1 MGGRFEKEEIEMAA
15 LTEEQALLKEQAK
28 SWARDEAPVSKFRE
42 MRDSGN
48 EFGFDKATWAGIAEM
63 GWAGVVVPEEFGGV
77 DMGYLTLG
85 VVLEELGRQLT
96 ASPLVASGLVGA
108 TALVVGGSD
117 AQKKTWL
124 PKIADG
130 STILTLAVD
139 EGPRHAPS
147 QIALKAEKTD
157 GGFKLSGRKVH
168 VLEGLSADVFI
179 VVARTSGKSGDA
191 AGISLFLVEATAK
204 GVSRQRLK
212 TADSRGYATVEF
224 DGVEVSSGALIGDAD
239 QGDTVLQA
247 TLDRARAGLAAEM
260 LGTAAQSFDMT
271 LDYLK
276 NRVQFGQ
283 VIGSFQALGHRAAGL
298 FTEMEMTRS
307 CVEAALQAIDSGADD
322 TPQLCSLA
330 KCKAGDFLHHVSNEL
345 IQIHGGIGMT
355 DEFDAGLYLKRARAL
370 ETTWGNQA
378 FHRDRYAT
386 LLGF

>member
-1 MGGRFEKEEIEMAA
+1 MAA
-15 LTEEQALLKEQAK
+15 LTEEQSLLQEQAR
-28 SWARDEAPVSKFRE
+28 SWARDEAPVAKFRE

-48 EFGFDKATWAGIAEM
+48 EFGFDKATWSSIGEM
-63 GWAGVVVPEEFGGV
+63 GWAGIVVPEEYGGV
-77 DMGYLTLG
+77 DMGYLTFG

-96 ASPLVASGLVGA
+96 ASPLLASGLVAA
-108 TALVVGGSD
+108 TALVTGGTD
-117 AQKKTWL
+117 AQKKSWL
-124 PKIADG
+124 PRIAD
-130 STILTLAVD
+130 STAIVSLALD
-139 EGPRHAPS
+139 EGPRHAPADT
-147 QIALKAEKTD
+147 ALKATQIAD
-157 GGFKLSGRKVH
+157 GFKLSGQKVH
-168 VLEGLSADVFI
+168 VLEGMAADAFI
-179 VVARTSGKSGDA
+179 VVARTGGA
-191 AGISLFLVEATAK
+191 PGEGAGLSLFLVEACSP
-204 GVSRQRLK
+204 GVSRQRRR
-212 TADSRGYATVEF
+212 TADSRGYAQVLFE
-224 DGVEVSSGALIGDAD
+224 GVEVSSEALMGAVD
-239 QGDTVLQA
+239 QGDAILQA

-298 FTEMEMTRS
+298 YTEMEMTRS
-307 CVEAALQAIDSGADD
+307 CVEAALQAIDAGAEDI
-322 TPQLCSLA
+322 PQLCSLA

-386 LLGF
+386 LVGF

>member
-1 MGGRFEKEEIEMAA
+1 MAA
-15 LTEEQALLKEQAK
+15 LTEEQSLLKDQAK

-42 MRDSGN
+42 VRDSGN
-48 EFGFDKATWAGIAEM
+48 EFGFDKATWSSIGEM
-63 GWAGVVVPEEFGGV
+63 GWAGIVVPEEFGGV
-77 DMGYLTLG
+77 EMGYLTFG

-96 ASPLVASGLVGA
+96 ASPLLVSGLVA
-108 TALVVGGSD
+108 VTALLAGGSD
-117 AQKKTWL
+117 AQKKHWL
-124 PKIADG
+124 PKVADA
-130 STILTLAVD
+130 TAIVTLAID
-139 EGPRHAPS
+139 EGPRHAPDRT
-147 QIALKAEKTD
+147 ALAARRKDD
-157 GGFKLSGRKVH
+157 GFVLSGHKVH
-168 VLEGLSADVFI
+168 VLEGMSADAFI
-179 VVARTSGKSGDA
+179 VAARTSGAPGEGV
-191 AGISLFLVEATAK
+191 GISLFLVDARAS
-204 GVSRQRLK
+204 GVSRQRRR
-212 TADSRGYATVEF
+212 TADSRGYAHVIF
-224 DGVEVSSGALIGDAD
+224 DGVEVSSEALMGAVD
-239 QGDTVLQA
+239 QGEVILQA

-283 VIGSFQALGHRAAGL
+283 VIGSFQALGHRAAEL

-307 CVEAALQAIDSGADD
+307 CVEAALQAIDAGSED

-330 KCKAGDFLHHVSNEL
+330 KCKAGDFLHHMSNEL

-386 LLGF
+386 LMGF